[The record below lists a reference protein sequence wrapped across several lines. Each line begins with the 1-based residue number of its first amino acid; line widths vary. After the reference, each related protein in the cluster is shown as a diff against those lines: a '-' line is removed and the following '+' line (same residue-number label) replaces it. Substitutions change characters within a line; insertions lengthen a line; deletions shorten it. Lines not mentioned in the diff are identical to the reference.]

1 MMTALLL
8 LVVMLGSS
16 VGVAGQTKNRLDART
31 LQTVTLPWERGAL
44 DYSDFFDT
52 TAAHYGDCDRSNPV
66 DAKAVRD
73 QVCIQRGGICTV
85 GWTKPGEWLAY
96 DLYLDDSVTTTATA
110 VDITIRASSINSR
123 RQFRVRMEGGSEMVW
138 NTPGEGFDVFRD
150 FKWENAPIP
159 VGTLGSNLPLRI
171 LVEFI
176 SGSINVCAIRVE
188 DSDSDD
194 NTAMPARSPTRPP
207 TRPPT
212 KSPTQNPKKSPTNR
226 PTLPALA
233 ITFNPGDLTVSE
245 NGLLLSTG
253 LTSRIIAE
261 KEQPVRYLS
270 GFGGQ
275 SSIDFHLNPDA
286 GATYADERAG
296 NEGGWIYVSNSEI
309 RENTQQGGVGAFTF
323 DKNGNVI
330 DYRMVLTK
338 TRANCGGGRTPWGAW
353 ISCEEVSNI
362 GQNWQVDPTGVRQ
375 SSVPITLGIDG
386 GQFES
391 FAYDVRNLD
400 VPRFYVTE
408 DNVRG
413 ALQRFTPDSPNWN
426 DPWGILYSGGTT
438 HYLLLYPVAFG
449 SDGYAI
455 RGVFSW
461 TTNRDGAKENAERF
475 YPNTEGIDVAEHE
488 LFFVSKRFKTMYVLN
503 LDDLTY
509 TNSTTRSGLFDGQP
523 DQLQRI
529 LGDDSNDLL
538 YFTEDGGRDPGIHCR
553 NEVGQFFTLLESP
566 VYDDE
571 STGLAF
577 SPDGI
582 HLYFALQET
591 GLLYDITRTDLLP
604 FQAKSLNVKF
614 HAVNGY

>member
-1 MMTALLL
+1 
-8 LVVMLGSS
+8 
-16 VGVAGQTKNRLDART
+16 
-31 LQTVTLPWERGAL
+31 
-44 DYSDFFDT
+44 
-52 TAAHYGDCDRSNPV
+52 
-66 DAKAVRD
+66 
-73 QVCIQRGGICTV
+73 
-85 GWTKPGEWLAY
+85 
-96 DLYLDDSVTTTATA
+96 
-110 VDITIRASSINSR
+110 
-123 RQFRVRMEGGSEMVW
+123 
-138 NTPGEGFDVFRD
+138 
-150 FKWENAPIP
+150 
-159 VGTLGSNLPLRI
+159 

-176 SGSINVCAIRVE
+176 NGGINVCAIHVE

-194 NTAMPARSPTRPP
+194 NTAMPAMTPNPT
-207 TRPPT
+207 
-212 KSPTQNPKKSPTNR
+212 KSPTNR
-226 PTLPALA
+226 PTLPTLA

-261 KEQPVRYLS
+261 KEQPVRYSS
-270 GFGGQ
+270 GVGGQ
-275 SSIDFHLNPDA
+275 SSMDFHLLPDA

-309 RENTQQGGVGAFTF
+309 RENTQQGGVGAVTF

-353 ISCEEVSNI
+353 VSCEEVNNI

-400 VPRFYVTE
+400 MPRFYVTE
-408 DNVRG
+408 DNLRG
-413 ALQRFTPDSPNWN
+413 ALQRFTPDNPNWN
-426 DPWGILYSGGTT
+426 DPWGILYGGGTT
-438 HYLLLYPVAFG
+438 DYLLLYPVEYG

-461 TTNRDGAKENAERF
+461 TSNRDGAKENAERF

-523 DQLQRI
+523 DQIQRI

-566 VYDDE
+566 VYEDE

-577 SPDGI
+577 SPDGM

-591 GLLYDITRTDLLP
+591 GLLYDVTRTDLLP

>member
-1 MMTALLL
+1 
-8 LVVMLGSS
+8 
-16 VGVAGQTKNRLDART
+16 
-31 LQTVTLPWERGAL
+31 
-44 DYSDFFDT
+44 
-52 TAAHYGDCDRSNPV
+52 
-66 DAKAVRD
+66 
-73 QVCIQRGGICTV
+73 
-85 GWTKPGEWLAY
+85 
-96 DLYLDDSVTTTATA
+96 
-110 VDITIRASSINSR
+110 
-123 RQFRVRMEGGSEMVW
+123 
-138 NTPGEGFDVFRD
+138 
-150 FKWENAPIP
+150 
-159 VGTLGSNLPLRI
+159 
-171 LVEFI
+171 
-176 SGSINVCAIRVE
+176 
-188 DSDSDD
+188 
-194 NTAMPARSPTRPP
+194 
-207 TRPPT
+207 
-212 KSPTQNPKKSPTNR
+212 
-226 PTLPALA
+226 
-233 ITFNPGDLTVSE
+233 
-245 NGLLLSTG
+245 

-261 KEQPVRYLS
+261 KEQPVRYTTS
-270 GFGGQ
+270 NSEFGGFGGQ
-275 SSIDFHLNPDA
+275 SSMDFHLSPDA
-286 GATYADERAG
+286 GATYADERAR

-309 RENTQQGGVGAFTF
+309 RENTQSGGVGAFTF
-323 DKNGNVI
+323 DKNGNVV

-353 ISCEEVSNI
+353 ISCEEVPNI

-400 VPRFYVTE
+400 VPHFYVTE
-408 DNVRG
+408 DSTRG
-413 ALQRFTPDSPNWN
+413 AMQRFTPDSPNWN
-426 DPWGILYSGGTT
+426 DPWNILYGTGTT
-438 HYLLLYPVAFG
+438 QFLLLYPVAFG

-566 VYDDE
+566 VYNDE

-577 SPDGI
+577 SPDGM

-591 GLLYDITRTDLLP
+591 GLLYDVTRTDLLP

-614 HAVNGY
+614 HAVNG